1 MAKTKQY
8 NAQRKLKCAYL
19 VPEGAWLSTIITG
32 AEVYAALDFFWQ
44 PAYVAEYSSC
54 DISFFHMP
62 GRQAKNFAGQGLQAR
77 EIDDRQ
83 YDIITIPAIWRPDA
97 RQIEQENQVLDWLR
111 QQHAAGALIVGLIT
125 GQFYMAAAGLL
136 NGKQATVHGAFANTF
151 KHQYPKVRTN
161 LNLNISE
168 ADNLICATGHKSSMD
183 VMMMTIARFCGEE
196 TAHLCAKYYEFNET
210 DKIELD
216 ANQDDKAPKRKV
228 DVLAQA
234 AKERI
239 HHHYQED
246 VSLTSLAQMLNVSPR
261 TLSRRFHHATGLSP
275 MQYLQQQRLQ
285 IARQLL
291 ATTTLPVEHIAQRA
305 GFNSASVFGRGFKV
319 ANGKTPLQYRHFM
332 MAKSQ

>member
-1 MAKTKQY
+1 MAKIKQF

-44 PAYVAEYSSC
+44 PAYVPEYSSF

-62 GRQAKNFAGQGLQAR
+62 GRPAKNFTGLGIQAG

-97 RQIEQENQVLDWLR
+97 QQIEQESQVLDWLR
-111 QQHAAGALIVGLIT
+111 QQHAAGALIIGLIT
-125 GQFYMAAAGLL
+125 GQFYLAAAGLL
-136 NGKQATVHGAFANTF
+136 DGKLATVHGAFANTF
-151 KHQYPKVRTN
+151 KHQYPQIRTN

-196 TAHLCAKYYEFNET
+196 AAHLCAKYYEFNET
-210 DKIELD
+210 DNIKIEAHEGSD
-216 ANQDDKAPKRKV
+216 TSADKL

-234 AKERI
+234 AKEQIR
-239 HHHYQED
+239 HHFQED
-246 VSLTSLAQMLNVSPR
+246 LSLTSLASILNVSPR
-261 TLSRRFHHATGLSP
+261 TLSRRFQNATGLSP

-285 IARQLL
+285 VAQQLL
-291 ATTTLPVEHIAQRA
+291 TSTTLPVEHIAQRA
-305 GFNSASVFGRGFKV
+305 GFNSATVFGRVFKL
-319 ANGKTPLQYRHFM
+319 ANSKTPLQFRQVM
-332 MAKSQ
+332 TDSIN